1 MRLRPFLFIVLCLL
15 FAASAAGA
23 TLDDYKQRLDTGAGY
38 LSDMS
43 AVLKSAKPEYERQL
57 AALVLRTI
65 PPTEKI
71 TWSGGEVDTDNSWLP
86 VAMEAFNVESA
97 LDKRTAILK
106 GARERLL
113 ATSASVAELQ
123 RGIAHDSTKDADK
136 QKLAEILA
144 RPEYQPPKEDE
155 ESLFQ
160 RWWRE
165 FWDWIDGLFPKTDLK
180 PSSVDLG
187 SLRVVL
193 QVVIFAAVAG
203 LIAFLL
209 WRFLPYFR
217 NKFGRKK
224 KSGGG
229 DRVILGE
236 IVGSDESASDIFAEA
251 ERLALEGDIRG
262 AIRKGYI
269 AVLCELGERR
279 LLRIARHK
287 TNRDYLRDVKKK
299 PQVFDGL
306 RGLTDNFERN
316 WYGIRAA
323 VPEDWES
330 FRDGYNQT
338 LREARG

>member
-1 MRLRPFLFIVLCLL
+1 MRSPFFVLLCLL
-15 FAASAAGA
+15 TTVSATAA
-23 TLDDYKQRLDTGAGY
+23 TLTDYKQRLDTGAGY

-43 AVLKSAKPEYERQL
+43 AVLKNSKPEYERQL
-57 AALVLRTI
+57 SALVLRTI
-65 PPTEKI
+65 PPTERI
-71 TWSGGEVDTDNSWLP
+71 EWRGGEVDTDNAWLP
-86 VAMEAFNVESA
+86 VAMEAFNFESA
-97 LDKRTAILK
+97 PDKRTAILE

-113 ATSASVAELQ
+113 ATSTAVADLQ
-123 RGIAHDSTKDADK
+123 QGLAQDSTKDADK

-144 RPEYQPPKEDE
+144 RPEYQPPKEEE

-165 FWDWIDGLFPKTDLK
+165 FWNWIDSLFPKTNLQ

-193 QVVIFAAVAG
+193 QVVIFAAVAA

-217 NKFGRKK
+217 NRFGRRKK
-224 KSGGG
+224 TASG

-236 IVGSDESASDIFAEA
+236 IVGPDESASDIFAEA
-251 ERLALEGDIRG
+251 ERLAREGDIRG

-269 AVLCELGERR
+269 AVLCELGDRR
-279 LLRIARHK
+279 LLRLARYK
-287 TNRDYLRDVKKK
+287 TNRDYLRDVKRT

-306 RGLTDNFERN
+306 RGLTDSFERN

-323 VPEDWES
+323 APDDWES
-330 FRDGYNQT
+330 FRDGYDKT
-338 LREARG
+338 LREARS